1 MTIEEKAQKYDE
13 AKLRMSAAYN
23 SNRCTIGFMTEIF
36 PELQENEDEKIRK
49 WLIAL
54 IKSNEYGS
62 ISNVGEMPCPKLN
75 VLAWLEKQGNLM
87 KALQT
92 SNAEIGEL
100 IEKNYY
106 LKEQVEKQG
115 EQKPVFEMKTPE
127 ESLGIDSDTY
137 SKIVDECVYGEQKS
151 VWSEK
156 DEKEVAVL
164 EAYIRSKDWS
174 DRHIDRAL
182 GIVDELVNKVK
193 SIRPQ
198 PKNEWSEEDSYMLEQ
213 AIKCV
218 NNSGKLD
225 VSTEEIE
232 YWLKSI
238 RLQKWKPTEEQI
250 KALNIAIR
258 CGINPSTWE
267 GDALR
272 SLLEQL
278 KQL

>member
-106 LKEQVEKQG
+106 LKEQLKKQC
-115 EQKPVFEMKTPE
+115 EQKP
-127 ESLGIDSDTY
+127 I
-137 SKIVDECVYGEQKS
+137 
-151 VWSEK
+151 
-156 DEKEVAVL
+156 
-164 EAYIRSKDWS
+164 
-174 DRHIDRAL
+174 
-182 GIVDELVNKVK
+182 
-193 SIRPQ
+193 
-198 PKNEWSEEDSYMLEQ
+198 WSEEDSYMLGQ